1 MAGDVAGKAN
11 GRVFGGVFL
20 EIGRFVSLV
29 DNDKTEVFQRCK
41 EGRAGADDD
50 LGMSGV

>member
-29 DNDKTEVFQRCK
+29 NDDEAEV
-41 EGRAGADDD
+41 
-50 LGMSGV
+50 L